1 MIHDEMREL
10 QKYLTPPPTP
20 LFKRETPLIIDE
32 ETRKKQEDEFVKNVI
47 ETCEKYGIKNAVV
60 CIASLALLEKEWYGR
75 MIAESKNE
83 DKKVD
88 RK

>member
-1 MIHDEMREL
+1 MIHDEMRGL
-10 QKYLTPPPTP
+10 QKYLSPPPTP
-20 LFKRETPLIIDE
+20 FFKRETPLIIDE
-32 ETRKKQEDEFVKNVI
+32 ETRNKQEDEFVKNVI
-47 ETCEKYGIKNAVV
+47 ETCEKYGIKDAAV